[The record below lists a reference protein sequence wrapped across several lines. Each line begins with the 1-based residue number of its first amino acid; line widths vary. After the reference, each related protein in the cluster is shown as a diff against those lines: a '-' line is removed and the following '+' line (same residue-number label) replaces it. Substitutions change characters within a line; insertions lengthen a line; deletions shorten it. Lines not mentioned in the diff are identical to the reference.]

1 MNPDLIQGALRSRLV
16 RLGAAMIL
24 AGLVQVS
31 TNYYG
36 EFLSP
41 DVQGLITSIVGVVII
56 WLRAGTTQALED
68 RQ

>member
-24 AGLVQVS
+24 AGLVQMG

-36 EFLSP
+36 KYLSP
-41 DVQGLITSIVGVVII
+41 EMQGLITSIFGAVVV

>member
-24 AGLVQVS
+24 AGLVQVA
-31 TNYYG
+31 THYYG

-41 DVQGLITSIVGVVII
+41 DVQGLITSIVGAVII
-56 WLRAGTTQALED
+56 WLRAGTKQALED